1 MEPTVTLK
9 NRTGRV
15 LSFVLPHAV
24 VCVHLGRCLC
34 NKQTGNPSSLLL
46 PPKPAELADLPG
58 EVLEAPDVKIAKR
71 AKDIEVR
78 ISPRT
83 IDAPKGAPTKAP
95 KVETRQ
101 SAGKRTDRK

>member
-24 VCVHLGRCLC
+24 VCVRLGRCLC
-34 NKQTGNPSSLLL
+34 NKATGVPSSLLL
-46 PPKPAELADLPG
+46 PPSPAELSDLPG
-58 EVLEAPDVKIAKR
+58 EVLEAPDVQIAKR
-71 AKDIEVR
+71 LRSIEVR
-78 ISPRT
+78 ISTPPRRAT
-83 IDAPKGAPTKAP
+83 AGGPKPAP
-95 KVETRQ
+95 KVETRH